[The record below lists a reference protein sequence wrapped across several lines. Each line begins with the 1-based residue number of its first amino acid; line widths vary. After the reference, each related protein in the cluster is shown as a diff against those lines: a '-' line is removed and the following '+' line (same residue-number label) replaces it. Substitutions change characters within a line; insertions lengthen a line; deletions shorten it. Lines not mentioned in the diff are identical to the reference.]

1 MSQQLVYVE
10 KTMTIIRYV
19 EASVQSGYVTYF
31 PLESFQNIEQKFQ
44 EVGESLVSIPSGK
57 N

>member
-1 MSQQLVYVE
+1 MYVE